1 MKKNQVARNNQIRL
15 TLVGISL
22 LIIIVVAVYFNYF
35 RGFDAVYFQLFY
47 VVIIMVG
54 LWFKRYVIQ
63 LAISLGIF
71 NLILVYLSTGAF
83 TIASFLRAG
92 ILLFAAFGIYFF
104 IKQLEA
110 THRNLERIMNSVGD
124 GIIVVD
130 MEMKV
135 TMLNEV
141 AEKMTGWTSDEALG
155 ESFKTVFNLSHENPE
170 HEILNPVEEV
180 FRTDRSCVLSNH
192 AIITDR
198 KGEMYNIEDSATLV
212 KNSDGVT
219 TGVVSVFR
227 DITDRKAQ
235 AAKIEYLSYHDH
247 LTGLHNRQYFEEALK
262 QMDDIRYY
270 PLSIIMGDVNSLK
283 IINDSFGHLVGDGL
297 IYETAKILKR
307 CCRPT
312 DVATR
317 WGGDEFVLLLPNTD
331 EETAQKTV
339 ARMNQAAVL
348 TEVDQGILSISF
360 GCDTKNDLSEDV
372 MAVFKSAENRMYK
385 NKLLMRPQVREK
397 TMNAIIA
404 SLYENNSSEKRHA
417 ENVSYYGR
425 QLAEAMGL
433 SKKEIAMVGMVA
445 QLHDIGKVV
454 IDLKVLE
461 KNEELSSDEWEV
473 IMRHPE
479 IGYHITNTS
488 ADMAEISLAIL
499 GHHERW
505 DGTGYP
511 KGLAGTAIPVLSRI
525 IAIAGSYDTI
535 LSERTYKK
543 SQNKSTAAR
552 EIMRCAG
559 TQFDPE
565 LAELFVNQVVN
576 NKEVVS
582 GQSVLSPD
590 TVVGPDRLDGLGVVY
605 LDKTPLRN

>member
-1 MKKNQVARNNQIRL
+1 MKKSQVARNNQIRL
-15 TLVGISL
+15 TLVGVSL
-22 LIIIVVAVYFNYF
+22 LGIIVVAVYFNYF
-35 RGFDAVYFQLFY
+35 EGFDAVYSQLFY
-47 VVIIMVG
+47 VAIIMVG

-63 LAISLGIF
+63 LAIFLGMFNIF
-71 NLILVYLSTGAF
+71 LGYLSTGAF
-83 TIASFLRAG
+83 TIASFLQAS
-92 ILLFAAFGIYFF
+92 ILVFVAFGIYFF

-110 THRNLERIMNSVGD
+110 THKNLERIMNSVGD

-130 MEMKV
+130 MEMKI

-141 AEKMTGWTSDEALG
+141 AEKITGWSSDEAIG
-155 ESFKTVFNLSHENPE
+155 ESFNTVFKLSHENPE
-170 HEILNPVEEV
+170 HQILNPVEEV
-180 FRTDRSCVLSNH
+180 YRTDHSCMLSNH

-198 KGEMYNIEDSATLV
+198 KGETFNIEDSATLV

-227 DITDRKAQ
+227 DITDRKVL

-297 IYETAKILKR
+297 IYATAKIIKK
-307 CCRPT
+307 CCRST

-331 EETAQKTV
+331 EETARKTV
-339 ARMNQAAVL
+339 TRMNQAAAL
-348 TEVDQGILSISF
+348 TQVDQGMLSISF

-372 MAVFKSAENRMYK
+372 VTVFKSAENRMYK
-385 NKLLMRPQVREK
+385 NKLLMKTQVREM
-397 TMNAIIA
+397 TMNTIIKN
-404 SLYENNSSEKRHA
+404 LYEKNSSEKIHA
-417 ENVSYYGR
+417 ENVSSYGKC
-425 QLAEAMGL
+425 LAEAMGL
-433 SKKEIAMVGMVA
+433 SKKEIARVDVLA
-445 QLHDIGKVV
+445 KLHDIGKVA
-454 IDLKVLE
+454 IDQTVLE
-461 KNEELSSDEWEV
+461 KKEKLSGDEWEA

-511 KGLAGTAIPVLSRI
+511 KGLAGAEIPVLSRI
-525 IAIAGSYDTI
+525 IAIAGCYDTI
-535 LSERTYKK
+535 LSERSYKK
-543 SQNKSTAAR
+543 AENKSSAAR

-565 LAELFVNQVVN
+565 LADLFVNQVVN
-576 NKEVVS
+576 PTAVS
-582 GQSVLSPD
+582 EQLVLSPG
-590 TVVGPDRLDGLGVVY
+590 VVADSDLLAGRGVVY
-605 LDKTPLRN
+605 LDKKPRLD